1 MVNNSSFSMLVRVGA
16 MGNIGRF
23 RSSLGL
29 RRGLSVVC
37 RTPRGLEQGE
47 VMGPVESGEFD
58 GTVIRSM
65 TSEDHLLSARLQL
78 HADEAF
84 DACSRLL
91 VDIPNPPALFDV
103 ELLFDG
109 QGLYFYFL
117 GEVAAEV
124 DAMTSRLAE
133 AFEAKAQIA
142 KFVETL
148 EAGCGPDCGT
158 EDAAGCGTTGC
169 ASCAV
174 ADKCKSKTAS

>member
-1 MVNNSSFSMLVRVGA
+1 

-23 RSSLGL
+23 RSSLGFT
-29 RRGLSVVC
+29 RGTSVVC

-47 VMGPVESGEFD
+47 VMGPVKSGEFD
-58 GTVIRSM
+58 GTVIRLL
-65 TSEDHLLSARLQL
+65 TSEVHLLSARLQL

-84 DACSRLL
+84 AACHQLL
-91 VDIPNPPALFDV
+91 VEVPNCPSLFDV

-117 GEVAAEV
+117 GDVPPEV

-142 KFVETL
+142 RFVDTL

-158 EDAAGCGTTGC
+158 ENGSGCGSTGC
-169 ASCAV
+169 GSCAV
-174 ADKCKSKTAS
+174 AEVCRSKTGS